1 MATTGF
7 GAIALFMMLLS
18 GGANDL
24 LDFVSTDYYWKQ
36 KGVPHVTA
44 QQLID
49 ELKPAAAGPDV
60 AKLVVTL
67 ASDSFEER
75 EKAAAAILKHGP
87 AVIPQLE
94 AAAANPDLEVANR
107 AKTLIQQLKVSSKGV
122 AVRQLMAIR
131 TLGEMKKAEALPALK
146 SLLNS
151 KEMFVADYA
160 QAAIATIEGK
170 PLAPRVAPKD
180 AMKTD
185 LTLLPANVGVVGQ
198 LSVSSPPGAKRP
210 TFDEALKQLPQLPGE
225 NREQMVQQMQQS
237 ILAVADQ
244 IGNVRI
250 EGLTFGVSDDIDDL
264 KGFVAVIAR
273 GQFDAR
279 AVSIHLRN
287 FIKNT
292 SAVEGV
298 EVFTADK
305 ETAFAFPTDDRAMLV
320 LGPKPEHLPVKALL
334 TSIRDNKGPLL
345 TNADVAKL
353 IAGVDTSAP
362 LWAVCKVN
370 DKYREAEIIKAF
382 DTLTLV
388 TKQSK
393 DSTDIRISGTGSNP
407 AAVQNAV
414 AQANSGLD
422 QARQHIPQMVQQM
435 PFLKPIADFVSG
447 AKCQADGNNA
457 SFTATV
463 PGSGNG
469 LMAAPLF
476 MFGFRAHAA
485 PPPVNPAG
493 QP

>member
-24 LDFVSTDYYWKQ
+24 LDFVSTDYYWKN

-94 AAAANPDLEVANR
+94 AAAATPDLEVANR
-107 AKTLIQQLKVSSKGV
+107 AKVLIQQLRVSSKGA

-146 SLLNS
+146 ALTGS

-160 QAAIATIEGK
+160 QAAVAMIEGK
-170 PLAPRVAPKD
+170 PLPPRVTSKD
-180 AMKTD
+180 AMKND
-185 LTLLPANVGVVGQ
+185 LSLLPANIGLVGQ
-198 LSVSSPPGAKRP
+198 LSVLAPPGARRIS
-210 TFDEALKQLPQLPGE
+210 FDEVLKQLPPTPGE

-237 ILAVADQ
+237 ILSVADR

-250 EGLTFGVSDDIDDL
+250 EGLTFAVSDDIDDL

-273 GQFDAR
+273 GQFDAK
-279 AVSIHLRN
+279 AVAIHMRN
-287 FIKNT
+287 LVKNAD
-292 SAVEGV
+292 AVEGV
-298 EVFTADK
+298 EVFTPEK
-305 ETAFAFPTDDRAMLV
+305 NTAFAFPTDDRAMLV
-320 LGPKPEHLPVKALL
+320 VGPKAEHLPVKALL
-334 TSIRDNKGPLL
+334 ASIRDNKGALL

-370 DKYREAEIIKAF
+370 DKYREAEVIKAF
-382 DTLTLV
+382 DSITLV
-388 TKQSK
+388 TKQTK
-393 DSTDIRISGTGSNP
+393 DSVEIRINGTGSNP
-407 AAVQNAV
+407 AAVQEAV
-414 AQANSGLD
+414 NQLTSGLNE
-422 QARQHIPQMVQQM
+422 ARQHVPQMAQQM
-435 PFLKPIADFVSG
+435 PMLKPVADFLTS
-447 AKCQADGNNA
+447 AKCQADGNDA
-457 SFTATV
+457 SFTAAV
-463 PGSGNG
+463 PGSGNA

-476 MFGFRAHAA
+476 MFGFRAHEV
-485 PPPVNPAG
+485 PVNPPG